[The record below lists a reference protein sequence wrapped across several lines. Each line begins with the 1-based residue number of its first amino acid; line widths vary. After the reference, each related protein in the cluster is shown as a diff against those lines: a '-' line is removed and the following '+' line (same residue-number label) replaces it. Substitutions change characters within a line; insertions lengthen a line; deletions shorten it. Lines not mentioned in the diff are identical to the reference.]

1 MCFNFYV
8 TFCYPSLNLLISL
21 WYLSIKY
28 YFTIDFHLMLIVLW
42 TNWCQ
47 VYCQKRIFPSYFSSW
62 KGGKMGVVGGG
73 ARYSNFIKS
82 PPYLSISTNLTT
94 AYSKVKMP
102 ILDLYVSIFRWL
114 AHLWH
119 GGASG
124 PGGRLVKGRANPRY
138 IKLLPWLSIHNQF
151 LQSHTGFLK
160 RQNDEKLNLMD
171 EYILSSY
178 SHILENLRKLRK
190 ISFFIV
196 CPFRKNYLFFHKS
209 NQYRNVGKITFNISI
224 SIYYTYINKIMRKVR
239 KTSGFVR
246 PMRRIQQ
253 AAYPMVKLTQVIGAP
268 INSIKILLFAGKDTR
283 LSSWASIALW
293 STCFSTEILLC

>member
-1 MCFNFYV
+1 
-8 TFCYPSLNLLISL
+8 
-21 WYLSIKY
+21 
-28 YFTIDFHLMLIVLW
+28 MLIVLW

-171 EYILSSY
+171 ELKLFLDLWIWKKWRIY
-178 SHILENLRKLRK
+178 SFVFFWCYNRYNNLC
-190 ISFFIV
+190 FF
-196 CPFRKNYLFFHKS
+196 
-209 NQYRNVGKITFNISI
+209 
-224 SIYYTYINKIMRKVR
+224 
-239 KTSGFVR
+239 
-246 PMRRIQQ
+246 
-253 AAYPMVKLTQVIGAP
+253 LTP
-268 INSIKILLFAGKDTR
+268 
-283 LSSWASIALW
+283 
-293 STCFSTEILLC
+293 